1 MILSFFYPE
10 IFPKGSLFQ
19 ALSIVLFMYSSS
31 HEGLSES
38 TSTDYLFGKDGSA
51 TKIENINNENSVQIK
66 Y

>member
-10 IFPKGSLFQ
+10 IFQKGSLFQ

-38 TSTDYLFGKDGSA
+38 TDYLFGKDGSA
-51 TKIENINNENSVQIK
+51 TKIENINN
-66 Y
+66 